1 MVALMRPL
9 GGHANRAEQAV
20 GGIPRRRQFRR
31 ADAYRDLREAEP
43 HEISQKRA
51 FSHNF
56 DNY

>member
-1 MVALMRPL
+1 MRPL

>member
-1 MVALMRPL
+1 MEPGLAPDDMAR
-9 GGHANRAEQAV
+9 ES
-20 GGIPRRRQFRR
+20 QFLR